1 MEPFSGV
8 TEKNE
13 NLGFVSRGA
22 WWREDQVSD
31 GPWRAGV
38 NFSNY
43 F

>member
-1 MEPFSGV
+1 MEPFDYRNQNS
-8 TEKNE
+8 
-13 NLGFVSRGA
+13 NLGFISRA
-22 WWREDQVSD
+22 SWWREDQVGS